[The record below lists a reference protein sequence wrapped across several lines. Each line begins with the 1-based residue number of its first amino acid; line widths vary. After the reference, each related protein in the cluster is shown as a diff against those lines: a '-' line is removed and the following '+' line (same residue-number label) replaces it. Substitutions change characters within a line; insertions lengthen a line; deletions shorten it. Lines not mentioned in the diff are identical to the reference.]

1 MDEKDS
7 DIDLYVLAQNRA
19 LVKEVLK
26 RFQKRFV
33 RTLSPIIVDALGEM
47 RLRKGDRPLF
57 DEISR
62 GKVLWE
68 RE

>member
-1 MDEKDS
+1 M
-7 DIDLYVLAQNRA
+7 R
-19 LVKEVLK
+19 
-26 RFQKRFV
+26 RFQKKFV
-33 RTLSPIIVDALGEM
+33 RTLSPIIVDALGNM

-57 DEISR
+57 EEISR